1 MRWTCTRHVGRAP
14 MGPPNSPAA
23 TYLCAN
29 QALSGNGWGTSGRS
43 QARQAQP
50 NPNDGPA
57 NATDPM
63 ARESDLPS
71 AQHRRRPMSK
81 ANAGGEMTCI
91 PQASESKAN
100 SVRSPFLINSGPI
113 KRNDNEEARGLV
125 RDPNIQ
131 VVRQCPVSPM
141 TDRPQSRCIC
151 PAQYSPT
158 RLGKCRTT

>member
-29 QALSGNGWGTSGRS
+29 RALSGMGGAPPGEV
-43 QARQAQP
+43 RQGKRNRIQT
-50 NPNDGPA
+50 DGPA

-63 ARESDLPS
+63 ARESDLPP

-81 ANAGGEMTCI
+81 ADAGGEMTCI
-91 PQASESKAN
+91 PQASESKAT
-100 SVRSPFLINSGPI
+100 SVGSQFLINSGPI
-113 KRNDNEEARGLV
+113 NGNDNEEGKGLV
-125 RDPNIQ
+125 RDSKIQ

-141 TDRPQSRCIC
+141 ADRPQSRCEC
-151 PAQYSPT
+151 PAQCSPT